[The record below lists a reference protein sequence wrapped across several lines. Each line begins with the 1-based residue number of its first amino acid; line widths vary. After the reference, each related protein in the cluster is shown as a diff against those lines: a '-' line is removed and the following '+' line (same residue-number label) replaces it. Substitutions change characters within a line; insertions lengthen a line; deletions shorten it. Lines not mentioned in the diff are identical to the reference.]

1 MPQKTPQDRKSK
13 DAGHAFTVAG
23 KTYRLPPVS
32 EEAASSIPGG
42 VTMDAIMSP
51 EDNTAQLR
59 LALATLEAVKPT
71 PAAMTALRSLG
82 TTEMLTVV
90 GEWMGESG
98 GSSESSETTG
108 EPSSTTSVAA
118 SA

>member
-1 MPQKTPQDRKSK
+1 MPQKTPQDRKAK
-13 DAGHAFTVAG
+13 DEGYSFTVAG
-23 KTYRLPPVS
+23 KKYRLPPVS

-42 VTMDAIMSP
+42 VTMDAVLNP
-51 EDNTAQLR
+51 DDNTAQLR

-71 PAAMTALRSLG
+71 PAAMKALRSLG

-98 GSSESSETTG
+98 GSSESSENTE
-108 EPSSTTSVAA
+108 EPSSTTSAAA